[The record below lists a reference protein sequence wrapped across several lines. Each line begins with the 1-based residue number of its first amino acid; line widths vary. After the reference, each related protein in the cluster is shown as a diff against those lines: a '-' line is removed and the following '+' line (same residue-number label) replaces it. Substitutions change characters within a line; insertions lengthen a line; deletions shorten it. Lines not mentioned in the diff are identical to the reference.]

1 MKKLTENLKGNKL
14 LKLYLILF
22 SFINIVYVFFA
33 GAKSHYIDKNS
44 LGGTIEKYQFEY
56 ISSISK
62 ITGFLEILIILI
74 LLVYLIKITVKK
86 GKDDLKHFLIIHFM
100 LFIVVFFINYLISI
114 FSPAYFWPS
123 SQLLFVPIQI
133 NIIALIYFIAVS
145 LYKKLFRNVRTLKE

>member
-1 MKKLTENLKGNKL
+1 MNKLTENLKRNKF

-22 SFINIVYVFFA
+22 SLVNIVYVFFA

-56 ISSISK
+56 LSSISK

-74 LLVYLIKITVKK
+74 LLGYLIKTTVKK
-86 GKDDLKHFLIIHFM
+86 EKDNLKHFLTIHFM
-100 LFIVVFFINYLISI
+100 LFIVLFFINYLISI
-114 FSPAYFWPS
+114 FSSAYFWSS

-133 NIIALIYFIAVS
+133 NIIVLIYFIAVS
-145 LYKKLFRNVRTLKE
+145 LYKKYLEMLEL